1 MTLNLTGHILL
12 GLGLASSLLL
22 YMWLRALESDDGYS
36 DGGYGYSGGDGYD
49 RRRKVRRREMPN
61 MKRIGKKICQDVESN
76 YKSIGTVG

>member
-49 RRRKVRRREMPN
+49 RRRKVRSRENPN
-61 MKRIGKKICQDVESN
+61 TKRIRMIIYQDAEQL
-76 YKSIGTVG
+76 